1 MAKKRGYKTVTL
13 RLSKRKRLKL
23 YTSERAVNA
32 AYEVLEKLE
41 TLYYGTRLGQVL
53 EAVRRRGQIEGRAQ
67 VIEKLDGVKKSL
79 LHRLP
84 GRPRKS

>member
-53 EAVRRRGQIEGRAQ
+53 EAVRRRGQI
-67 VIEKLDGVKKSL
+67 
-79 LHRLP
+79 
-84 GRPRKS
+84 